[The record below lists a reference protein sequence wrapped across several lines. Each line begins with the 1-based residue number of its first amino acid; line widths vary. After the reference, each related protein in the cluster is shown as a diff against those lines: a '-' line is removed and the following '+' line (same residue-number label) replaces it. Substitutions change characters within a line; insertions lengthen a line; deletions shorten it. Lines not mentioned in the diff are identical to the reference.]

1 MYVSYLF
8 GSRYVFVILLFR
20 TLLMSSFFVRYLLRY
35 LFPPFVTYLFI
46 YRIR

>member
-20 TLLMSSFFVRYLLRY
+20 TLLMSSFCSLSLALLISAVR
-35 LFPPFVTYLFI
+35 
-46 YRIR
+46 